1 MEIDYGEIE
10 EILRQITGE
19 SVGFGELVED
29 ATNGGSLLSL
39 QHWIKTLGTVFLEQL
54 QCNGQAMLQLLLLL
68 VSSAVLAAITRAF
81 RNRQI
86 SDMGFYIL
94 FLLLMVMLMGTFG
107 NCYVMTEELIYDLTD
122 FMKVLMPAY
131 LAAAAAGAYKTT
143 AVVYYEGFLMLMYFL
158 QKLVAYVLLPGIRA
172 YVLLSMLSF
181 LGKDEM
187 FQKGRESLK
196 KLILWALKAMIG
208 VSAGL
213 QMIQGM
219 LSPAIDEMKHTAVS
233 KGISSLGNIGN
244 VAQNVTDVILG
255 SAELLKNGIGVVA
268 ALLLISICLVP
279 AAKIACY
286 CIFYQFMA
294 AVAEPV
300 SDGRIVGVLSQMG
313 EGLGLLMKL
322 MFTVCAMFLLTIA
335 IVCVTTGG
343 IV

>member
-158 QKLVAYVLLPGIRA
+158 QKLVA
-172 YVLLSMLSF
+172 
-181 LGKDEM
+181 
-187 FQKGRESLK
+187 
-196 KLILWALKAMIG
+196 
-208 VSAGL
+208 
-213 QMIQGM
+213 
-219 LSPAIDEMKHTAVS
+219 
-233 KGISSLGNIGN
+233 
-244 VAQNVTDVILG
+244 
-255 SAELLKNGIGVVA
+255 
-268 ALLLISICLVP
+268 
-279 AAKIACY
+279 
-286 CIFYQFMA
+286 
-294 AVAEPV
+294 
-300 SDGRIVGVLSQMG
+300 
-313 EGLGLLMKL
+313 
-322 MFTVCAMFLLTIA
+322 
-335 IVCVTTGG
+335 
-343 IV
+343 

>member
-10 EILRQITGE
+10 EILRQITGQ
-19 SVGFGELVED
+19 SVGFGQLVED
-29 ATNGGSLLSL
+29 VSKGENLFSL
-39 QHWIKTLGTVFLEQL
+39 QRWGKTLGTVFLEQL
-54 QCNGQAMLQLLLLL
+54 GSNGQAMLQLFLLL
-68 VSSAVLAAITRAF
+68 VSSAVLAAIARAF

-94 FLLLMVMLMGTFG
+94 FLLLMVLLMGTFG
-107 NCYVMTEELIYDLTD
+107 NCYVMTEELICDLTD

-131 LAAAAAGAYKTT
+131 LAAAAAGAYRTT
-143 AVVYYEGFLMLMYFL
+143 AVVYYEGFLMLMYIL

-233 KGISSLGNIGN
+233 RGISSLGNIGN

-279 AAKIACY
+279 VAKIACY
-286 CIFYQFMA
+286 CVFYQFIA

-300 SDGRIVGVLSQMG
+300 SDSRIVGVLSQMG

-322 MFTVCAMFLLTIA
+322 LFTVCAMFLLTIA

>member
-1 MEIDYGEIE
+1 MEMDYGEIE
-10 EILRQITGE
+10 EILHQITGK
-19 SVGFGELVED
+19 SVGFGELVES
-29 ATNGGSLLSL
+29 ATKGESLLSL
-39 QHWIKTLGTVFLEQL
+39 RYWVTTTLSAVLEQVHDH
-54 QCNGQAMLQLLLLL
+54 GQAVLQLLFLL
-68 VSSAVLAAITRAF
+68 VTSAVLTAITRAF

-107 NCYVMTEELIYDLTD
+107 NCYVMTEELVSDLID

-131 LAAAAAGAYKTT
+131 LVTVAAGAYRTS
-143 AVVYYEGFLMLMYFL
+143 AVVYYEGFLMLIFFL
-158 QKLVAYVLLPGIRA
+158 QKLVAYLLLPGIRA

-181 LGKDEM
+181 LGKEGM
-187 FQKGRESLK
+187 FQKGREGLK
-196 KLILWALKAMIG
+196 KLILWTLKMMIG

-233 KGISSLGNIGN
+233 KGISSFGQIGN

-255 SAELLKNGIGVVA
+255 SAKLLKNGIGAVA
-268 ALLLISICLVP
+268 ALVLVAICLVP
-279 AAKIACY
+279 IVKVACY
-286 CIFYQFMA
+286 CVFYQFVA

-300 SDGRIVGVLSQMG
+300 SDGRIVGLLSQMG
-313 EGLGLLMKL
+313 EGMGLLMKL

-343 IV
+343 IL

>member
-19 SVGFGELVED
+19 SIGFGELVED
-29 ATNGGSLLSL
+29 VTKGGSLFSL
-39 QHWIKTLGTVFLEQL
+39 QSLEKTMATVFLEQL
-54 QCNGQAMLQLLLLL
+54 KGNGQAILQLILLL
-68 VSSAVLAAITRAF
+68 VSSAVLSAITRAF

-94 FLLLMVMLMGTFG
+94 FLLLMVLMMGAFG
-107 NCYVMTEELIYDLTD
+107 NCYVMTEELVSDLTD

-131 LAAAAAGAYKTT
+131 LAAAAAGAYRTS
-143 AVVYYEGFLMLMYFL
+143 AVVYYEGFLMLMYCL
-158 QKLVAYVLLPGIRA
+158 QKLVSYVLLPGIRA
-172 YVLLSMLSF
+172 YVLLTMLSF

-219 LSPAIDEMKHTAVS
+219 ISPAIDEMKHTAFS
-233 KGISSLGNIGN
+233 RGLSSFGNMGN

-255 SAELLKNGIGVVA
+255 SAELLKNGIGAVA
-268 ALLLISICLVP
+268 ALLLITICLVP
-279 AAKIACY
+279 VVKVACY
-286 CIFYQFMA
+286 CFFYQFAA

-300 SDGRIVGVLSQMG
+300 SDGRIVGALSQMG

>member
-19 SVGFGELVED
+19 SIGFGELVED
-29 ATNGGSLLSL
+29 VTKGGSLLSL
-39 QHWIKTLGTVFLEQL
+39 QSLEKTLAAVFLEQL
-54 QCNGQAMLQLLLLL
+54 KGNGQAILQLILLL
-68 VSSAVLAAITRAF
+68 VSSAVLSAITRAF

-94 FLLLMVMLMGTFG
+94 FLLLMVLMMGAFG
-107 NCYVMTEELIYDLTD
+107 NCYMMTEELIGDLTD

-131 LAAAAAGAYKTT
+131 LAAAAAGAYRTS
-143 AVVYYEGFLMLMYFL
+143 AVVYYEGFLMLMYCL
-158 QKLVAYVLLPGIRA
+158 QKLVSYVLLPGIRA

-181 LGKDEM
+181 LGKEEM

-219 LSPAIDEMKHTAVS
+219 ISPAIDEMKHTAFS
-233 KGISSLGNIGN
+233 RGLSSFGNMGN

-255 SAELLKNGIGVVA
+255 SAELLKNGIGAVA
-268 ALLLISICLVP
+268 ALLLIMICLVP
-279 AAKIACY
+279 VVKVACY
-286 CIFYQFMA
+286 CFFYQFAA

-300 SDGRIVGVLSQMG
+300 SDGRIVGALSRMG